1 MNNKNNQYLLH
12 IWDIYIMYTEINSK
26 TTDLRLVQMQL
37 LKNRKLR
44 GVLKYSNIGL

>member
-1 MNNKNNQYLLH
+1 
-12 IWDIYIMYTEINSK
+12 MYTEINGK

-37 LKNRKLR
+37 SKNRKLH